1 MPHHLYNENRREKV
15 WGGGEG
21 EKGKWQGKKAGFEKY
36 SLTLLQKNPDVKY
49 RQTVLNKNCTSPLGT
64 SIIN

>member
-1 MPHHLYNENRREKV
+1 MKIEEKRC
-15 WGGGEG
+15 GGGERERKENG
-21 EKGKWQGKKAGFEKY
+21 REKKAGFEKY

>member
-1 MPHHLYNENRREKV
+1 MKREEKRGGWGWRRGKRRAV
-15 WGGGEG
+15 G
-21 EKGKWQGKKAGFEKY
+21 EKKASFEKY
-36 SLTLLQKNPDVKY
+36 SLTMLQKNPDIKY

>member
-1 MPHHLYNENRREKV
+1 MKIEEKRGV
-15 WGGGEG
+15 RKGEEESCG
-21 EKGKWQGKKAGFEKY
+21 EKKAGFEKY
-36 SLTLLQKNPDVKY
+36 SLTMLQKNPDIKY

>member
-1 MPHHLYNENRREKV
+1 MKREEKR
-15 WGGGEG
+15 GGGEG
-21 EKGKWQGKKAGFEKY
+21 GKRRVVGEKKAGFEKY
-36 SLTLLQKNPDVKY
+36 SLTMLQKNPDIKY

>member
-1 MPHHLYNENRREKV
+1 MICIMKIER
-15 WGGGEG
+15 GGGGGRGRKENCGG
-21 EKGKWQGKKAGFEKY
+21 EKAGFEKDF
-36 SLTLLQKNPDVKY
+36 LTMLQKNPDIKY